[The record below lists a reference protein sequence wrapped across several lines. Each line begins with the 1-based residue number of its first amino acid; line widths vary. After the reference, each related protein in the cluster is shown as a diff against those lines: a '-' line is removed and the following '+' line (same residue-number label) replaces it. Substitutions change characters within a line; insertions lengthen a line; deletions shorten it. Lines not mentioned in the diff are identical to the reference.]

1 MSVLKAERI
10 KLFSTRSPWWCAGI
24 AVVATLGFTALFF
37 SLSGGEIVPTVANT
51 QIASA
56 QGRTVVLVLAVL
68 AAASEFNW
76 GTMRMT
82 FQAVPSRTPALL
94 AKGAVVGTLSA
105 AIGLIVGVGCWG
117 LATLIKPDADLA
129 LHTAADWRI
138 VFGQVLTFLLTGL
151 LGVGLGL
158 LLRGVG
164 LTLGIALVWTQL
176 VEGLVLFIPT
186 VGDDIHQWMPFYAAS
201 QFAGADLGAG
211 PLKLGAPPLGP
222 IGYGVYFAIIC
233 LGFFAAGVVINLRR
247 DS

>member
-10 KLFSTRSPWWCAGI
+10 KLLSTRAPWWCTGI

-51 QIASA
+51 QIAGA

-68 AAASEFNW
+68 AAATEFNW

-94 AKGAVVGTLSA
+94 AKGVVVGTLSA
-105 AIGLIVGVGCWG
+105 LIGLVVGVGCWT
-117 LATLIKPDADLA
+117 LASLLKPDADLA
-129 LHTAADWRI
+129 LHTAADWRV
-138 VFGQVLTFLLTGL
+138 VFGQTLTFLMTGL

-158 LLRGVG
+158 LLRNVG
-164 LTLGIALVWTQL
+164 LTLALALVWTQL
-176 VEGLVLFIPT
+176 LEGLVQFIPRI
-186 VGDDIHQWMPFYAAS
+186 GRDLYQWMPFHAAN
-201 QFAGADLGAG
+201 QFAGADFGASPVNSG
-211 PLKLGAPPLGP
+211 QLPLGP
-222 IGYGVYFAIIC
+222 VGYGVYFAIIC
-233 LGFFAAGVVINLRR
+233 LVVFGAGVIVNLRR